1 MANQQNQVIN
11 PPENSRKIDRI
22 VLLSERVFIIVSIL
36 ITSAGFFIFG
46 RSMAAQYID
55 WPWVCTAIGIVCAVI
70 AGFVTDLAFR
80 NFLEEVV
87 YEPLAW
93 LHPYSIKY
101 AEHWYFKVLKSAKW
115 VILTTVV
122 VVLFLSDYYSVA
134 LTRGPLGSE
143 ARQTE
148 TTDITAVTASVSSQ
162 YGAAAAPL
170 AAQIKTIKADI
181 SAAERRTESANAS
194 LATLAANGNGW
205 AKQQLAKKKAA
216 ATKSLKKELDATQSA
231 YTSALN
237 GQVQAVNQTTEAVN
251 RRNANIEADNMAKRQ
266 SIETMYFGAGV
277 LFKGLT
283 VLFRI
288 FLVISF
294 LAKSPTLDANGDGTV
309 DGRDVT
315 AAAGSPDSSFR

>member
-1 MANQQNQVIN
+1 MANQQHQVIN
-11 PPENSRKIDRI
+11 PAENSRKIDLI
-22 VLLSERVFIIVSIL
+22 VLRSERVLIGVSIL
-36 ITSAGFFIFG
+36 ITSAGFFVFG
-46 RSMAAQYID
+46 RSMASLYID
-55 WPWVCTAIGIVCAVI
+55 MPWLCTAIGIVCAII

-80 NFLEEVV
+80 DLLQDVV

-93 LHPYSIKY
+93 LHPYSVKY
-101 AEHWYFKVLKSAKW
+101 AEHWYFKILKSAKW

-122 VVLFLSDYYSVA
+122 IVLFLADYYSVA

-148 TTDITAVTASVSSQ
+148 ITDITAVTASVSSQ

-170 AAQIKTIKADI
+170 AAQIKALKTDI

-205 AKQQLAKKKAA
+205 AKQQLSKKKAA
-216 ATKSLKKELDATQSA
+216 ATKSLKKELEATQSA
-231 YTSALN
+231 YTAALN

-251 RRNANIEADNMAKRQ
+251 RRNATIEADNTAKRQ
-266 SIETMYFGAGV
+266 SIETTYFGAGV
-277 LFKGLT
+277 LLKSLT

-315 AAAGSPDSSFR
+315 AAAGSDPTSFR